1 MFLISLAP
9 ALDISLANLI
19 IATAAQAAN
28 GMGLNLFAVPLLAFI
43 DPVYVPGPEQHP
55 DAVSAIC
62 SVSVT
67 SSARMV
73 VHSFQAM
80 M

>member
-1 MFLISLAP
+1 LCTTRA
-9 ALDISLANLI
+9 
-19 IATAAQAAN
+19 
-28 GMGLNLFAVPLLAFI
+28 
-43 DPVYVPGPEQHP
+43 EQHP